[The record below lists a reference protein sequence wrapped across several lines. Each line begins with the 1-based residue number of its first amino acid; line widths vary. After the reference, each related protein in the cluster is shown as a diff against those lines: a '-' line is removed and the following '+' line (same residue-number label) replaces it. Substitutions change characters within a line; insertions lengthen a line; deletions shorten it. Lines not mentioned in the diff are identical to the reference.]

1 MGLLKTVLPLT
12 GAVVLLLNLS
22 LAVNPQKFLD
32 ALDMKAVGQETV
44 ESPIVKQLLFI
55 MSWTR
60 AGLGALAVASY
71 FHGSETR
78 FRIGVALAFGRAPL
92 SALSPRMMAG
102 PRATVGSHP
111 DARSCFGSF
120 HQHVRGLRVSV
131 RVRPGQQGPED
142 RRAGFL

>member
-60 AGLGALAVASY
+60 VGLSALAVASY

-92 SALSPRMMAG
+92 SALSPGMMAG
-102 PRATVGSHP
+102 PRATVRLTS
-111 DARSCFGSF
+111 
-120 HQHVRGLRVSV
+120 
-131 RVRPGQQGPED
+131 
-142 RRAGFL
+142 